1 MQIKHRPSATL
12 GLLVAVAIVA
22 SALTAC
28 GGDDSPPAASDTT
41 PSSVEATPTLDPFEY
56 DVNNWKK
63 DTVTRIVD
71 IGKERN
77 ESEPAILAALTAS
90 YGEVAWWAA
99 LDGTSEDLFGWK
111 SPAVVVPGA
120 GRYRAQRNEAPYITG
135 AINRFYQRGH
145 DLNLTTDDPVDYAIE
160 VQTTDVRPASLGDAT
175 VTYYQDRVT
184 ERGEPNRFAD
194 ENAVRT
200 KYSEALPYAEAA
212 FRQVQ

>member
-1 MQIKHRPSATL
+1 MQIQHRSSAAL
-12 GLLVAVAIVA
+12 GLFVAVAITA

-28 GGDDSPPAASDTT
+28 GGDTAPAAPDTAT
-41 PSSVEATPTLDPFEY
+41 SSIEATPELDPFEY

-63 DTVTRIVD
+63 DTVTRIID
-71 IGKERN
+71 IGRERH
-77 ESEPAILAALTAS
+77 ESDTAVLAALTAS
-90 YGEVAWWAA
+90 YGEVTWWAA

-145 DLNLTTDDPVDYAIE
+145 DLNLTTDDPVDYAVA
-160 VQTTDVRPASLGDAT
+160 VQTTDIRPASLGDAT

-184 ERGEPNRFAD
+184 ERGEPNRFVD
-194 ENAVRT
+194 ESAVRT
-200 KYSEALPYAEAA
+200 RYTEALSYAEAA
-212 FRQVQ
+212 FRQIR

>member
-1 MQIKHRPSATL
+1 MQIKHRSSATL

-28 GGDDSPPAASDTT
+28 GENSSPAASDTT
-41 PSSVEATPTLDPFEY
+41 TSSVEATPTLDPFEY

-77 ESEPAILAALTAS
+77 ENETAILAALTAS
-90 YGEVAWWAA
+90 YGEVTWWAA

-145 DLNLTTDDPVDYAIE
+145 DLNLTTDNPVDYAIE
-160 VQTTDVRPASLGDAT
+160 VQTTDVRPANLGDAT

-184 ERGEPNRFAD
+184 ARGEPNRFAD
-194 ENAVRT
+194 EKAVRT
-200 KYSEALPYAEAA
+200 KYSEALAYAEAA
-212 FRQVQ
+212 FRQIR

>member
-1 MQIKHRPSATL
+1 MQIQHRSSATL
-12 GLLVAVAIVA
+12 GLFVAVAIMA

-28 GGDDSPPAASDTT
+28 GEDTAPAASDAAT
-41 PSSVEATPTLDPFEY
+41 SSIEATPELNPFEY
-56 DVNNWKK
+56 DVNDWKK
-63 DTVTRIVD
+63 DTVTRIID

-77 ESEPAILAALTAS
+77 ETDTAVLAALTAS
-90 YGEVAWWAA
+90 YGEVTWWAA

-111 SPAVVVPGA
+111 RPAVVVPGA

-135 AINRFYQRGH
+135 AINYFYQRGR
-145 DLNLTTDDPVDYAIE
+145 DLNLATDNPVDYAIA

-194 ENAVRT
+194 ESRVRT
-200 KYSEALPYAEAA
+200 EYSEALPYAEAA
-212 FRQVQ
+212 LRQLG

>member
-1 MQIKHRPSATL
+1 MQIQHRSSAAL
-12 GLLVAVAIVA
+12 GLFVAVAITA

-28 GGDDSPPAASDTT
+28 GEDTAPAAPDTAT
-41 PSSVEATPTLDPFEY
+41 SSVEATPELDPFEY

-63 DTVTRIVD
+63 DTVTRIID
-71 IGKERN
+71 IGRERN
-77 ESEPAILAALTAS
+77 ESDTAVLAALTAS
-90 YGEVAWWAA
+90 YGEVTWWAA

-145 DLNLTTDDPVDYAIE
+145 DLNLTTDDPVDYAIA
-160 VQTTDVRPASLGDAT
+160 VQTTDIRPASLGDAT

-184 ERGEPNRFAD
+184 QRGEPNRFAD

-200 KYSEALPYAEAA
+200 RYAEALSYAEAA
-212 FRQVQ
+212 FRQIR